1 MGSSTLSHIWKCN
14 TLRSSVPLNMHF
26 LIGGTVV
33 EIHRMFL
40 KEYGSSSE
48 PLNVIFS
55 CAINSI
61 PLESA
66 QQIITQMKCFNYSV
80 KQLNKDNSV
89 IFSTM
94 SFPPKLC
101 DSHNPNYQTNIQKIK
116 TVNNWVD
123 GFNRS
128 NSGLSLNLSSY
139 GSLTVDGQVVLKYD
153 EWKEVNV
160 NKKLHFSSDIKR
172 KVAVD
177 LSKLTETLSNHSSP
191 FPTDTTISPPPGL
204 TGSGLGS
211 VSPPTENHEVYSH
224 VIIPSCVSI
233 RKPALINRGFRNF
246 NDWDSN
252 QSNLYIG
259 RDNHYVPGV
268 IGSKW
273 QNPFQVKKYGLE
285 QCLILYEKRI
295 RDDPDLMD
303 AIPEL
308 NGKELGCW
316 CKPSA
321 CHGDILIKLFKE
333 HFNITDDHDSHPSL
347 FPIESE
353 FESNLSSM
361 SDEYQ
366 PESLLP
372 KVHSSPFPSDT
383 TISQPPGNVSLFPNA
398 SDPPVPS
405 TSIPIP
411 EPVVKLS
418 LGPVSPTTRT
428 PGEVSSVSDEFQP
441 DSLPP
446 KVHSSTLPYKQ
457 GFRPSSKKYRYSKKY
472 NLSKPTQHKTK

>member
-1 MGSSTLSHIWKCN
+1 MLQFQSTKTPNYNKAGTIGGINHAEKSSTFLGKTKVDFSKLSSLSSPKRKTVLVGSSTLSHIWKCN

-40 KEYGSSSE
+40 KEYGSSSV

-80 KQLNKDNSV
+80 KLLNKDNSV

-94 SFPPKLC
+94 SFPPKHC
-101 DSHNPNYQTNIQKIK
+101 DSHNPNYKTDIQKIK

-177 LSKLTETLSNHSSP
+177 LSKLTETLSNLSTQQDGSSERDECQPESLPPKVHSSP
-191 FPTDTTISPPPGL
+191 FPTDTTISPPPGFGL
-204 TGSGLGS
+204 TTGSGLGP
-211 VSPPTENHEVYSH
+211 VSPPTGTHEAYSH

-246 NDWDSN
+246 NDWNSN
-252 QSNLYIG
+252 QSNL
-259 RDNHYVPGV
+259 
-268 IGSKW
+268 
-273 QNPFQVKKYGLE
+273 
-285 QCLILYEKRI
+285 
-295 RDDPDLMD
+295 
-303 AIPEL
+303 
-308 NGKELGCW
+308 
-316 CKPSA
+316 
-321 CHGDILIKLFKE
+321 
-333 HFNITDDHDSHPSL
+333 
-347 FPIESE
+347 
-353 FESNLSSM
+353 
-361 SDEYQ
+361 
-366 PESLLP
+366 
-372 KVHSSPFPSDT
+372 
-383 TISQPPGNVSLFPNA
+383 
-398 SDPPVPS
+398 
-405 TSIPIP
+405 
-411 EPVVKLS
+411 
-418 LGPVSPTTRT
+418 
-428 PGEVSSVSDEFQP
+428 
-441 DSLPP
+441 
-446 KVHSSTLPYKQ
+446 
-457 GFRPSSKKYRYSKKY
+457 
-472 NLSKPTQHKTK
+472 